1 MRVNRDNHKLMCVI
15 YDTYFQWNENAG
27 RMFRSY
33 IPRNTPVYMPLV
45 EWRDS
50 GVPVGQVNR
59 FNHFVAD
66 ICRANFSPW
75 CAICR
80 CPIQPDCQGCVV
92 IFPSKRVCP
101 ICKTD
106 AFISDFR
113 LWAQYSIGMHQL
125 MPCAAASA
133 GAAACGNDDGAAAC
147 CNAAA
152 CGNDDED
159 EDDVDHKKR
168 PKAPKK
174 QRPPPKMKKPSRR
187 HRATAPSGAAPS
199 GRTILQYIV
208 EDCPEVHYF
217 TQSGTRH
224 QRVAFTSDPMDL
236 TGPKMIQKLNMIFFL
251 KRDIAR
257 VFDLK
262 KAAEHKKQRDDAA
275 AVIGGA
281 VLRMTQVRDIKWALP
296 WYFLCFLAASCCLCC
311 LCFLCFR
318 LLHLLP
324 LLPLAASASSASAC
338 CLRFICFRLLPL
350 LHLLPLAASLLPLA
364 ASASAC
370 CISLQLAGAQ

>member
-1 MRVNRDNHKLMCVI
+1 MCVV

-33 IPRNTPVYMPLV
+33 IPRNTPVYMPLI

-92 IFPSKRVCP
+92 IYPSKRVCP

-106 AFISDFR
+106 AFISDYR
-113 LWAQYSIGMHQL
+113 LWAQYSIGMQQL
-125 MPCAAASA
+125 TAPLQRFSA
-133 GAAACGNDDGAAAC
+133 IQQHESDPIQQHESDPLQ
-147 CNAAA
+147 
-152 CGNDDED
+152 EE
-159 EDDVDHKKR
+159 EDDDPKKR

-174 QRPPPKMKKPSRR
+174 QRPPPKLKKPSRR
-187 HRATAPSGAAPS
+187 HRNASTVATAPS

-236 TGPKMIQKLNMIFFL
+236 AGPKMIQKLNMIFFL

-262 KAAEHKKQRDDAA
+262 KAAERKEQRDNAA
-275 AVIGGA
+275 GVIGGA
-281 VLRMTQVRDIKWALP
+281 VLRLTQVRDIKWALP
-296 WYFLCFLAASCCLCC
+296 WYCCRSCR
-311 LCFLCFR
+311 CFLCFP
-318 LLHLLP
+318 LLPLLSLLP
-324 LLPLAASASSASAC
+324 LLPL
-338 CLRFICFRLLPL
+338 LPLLYMLPLLPL
-350 LHLLPLAASLLPLA
+350 LPLLP
-364 ASASAC
+364 
-370 CISLQLAGAQ
+370 

>member
-1 MRVNRDNHKLMCVI
+1 MCVV

-33 IPRNTPVYMPLV
+33 IPRSTPVFMPLI
-45 EWRDS
+45 EWRDA
-50 GVPVGQVNR
+50 GVPVGQVKR

-80 CPIQPDCQGCVV
+80 CHIQPDCQGCVV
-92 IFPSKRVCP
+92 IYPSKRVCP

-106 AFISDFR
+106 AFISDYR
-113 LWAQYSIGMHQL
+113 LWTQYSIGMQQL
-125 MPCAAASA
+125 MPSAEEPSDAAFRSVDAVPQSSA
-133 GAAACGNDDGAAAC
+133 DVADA
-147 CNAAA
+147 
-152 CGNDDED
+152 D
-159 EDDVDHKKR
+159 EDDDDAPKKR

-187 HRATAPSGAAPS
+187 HRNASTAATAPLATTA
-199 GRTILQYIV
+199 RTILQYIV
-208 EDCPEVHYF
+208 EDCTEVHYF

-236 TGPKMIQKLNMIFFL
+236 AGPKMIQRLNMIFFL

-262 KAAEHKKQRDDAA
+262 KAAERKEQRDNAA

-281 VLRMTQVRDIKWALP
+281 VLRLTQVRDIKWALP
-296 WYFLCFLAASCCLCC
+296 WYF
-311 LCFLCFR
+311 R
-318 LLHLLP
+318 LLP
-324 LLPLAASASSASAC
+324 LLPLASA
-338 CLRFICFRLLPL
+338 CFRLMLR
-350 LHLLPLAASLLPLA
+350 LHL
-364 ASASAC
+364 
-370 CISLQLAGAQ
+370 AGTR